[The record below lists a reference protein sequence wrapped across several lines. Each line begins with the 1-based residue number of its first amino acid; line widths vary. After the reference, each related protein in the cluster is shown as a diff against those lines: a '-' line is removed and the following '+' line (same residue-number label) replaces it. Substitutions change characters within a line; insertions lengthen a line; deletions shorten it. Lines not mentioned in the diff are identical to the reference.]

1 MKVCAITGS
10 SGVLGKKAL
19 KMLPFKFLKFRGNIE
34 SYKVV
39 KNWISKNNFDLLI
52 HFAAKVPTKE
62 VDLNFKKALQINQL
76 GTKNIVKALK
86 FKKQKPNWVF
96 FASTS
101 HVYKLNKK
109 KVKTSENEKLVPS
122 SKYGLTKKYAE
133 KEIFMLKDTKIKFC
147 IGRIFSFT
155 DKNQKKPFFI
165 PSVINKLKKNKNK
178 NITFQN
184 LNHYRDFIS
193 TKSIIKIILRLY
205 KTKSTGVFNIGSGQ
219 NINLRDI
226 VLLLGKKF
234 NKNITFIDNKS
245 PTYLISDNRK
255 VLKKKIKIK
264 FFRNNLNFFYN

>member
-1 MKVCAITGS
+1 
-10 SGVLGKKAL
+10 
-19 KMLPFKFLKFRGNIE
+19 
-34 SYKVV
+34 
-39 KNWISKNNFDLLI
+39 
-52 HFAAKVPTKE
+52 
-62 VDLNFKKALQINQL
+62 
-76 GTKNIVKALK
+76 
-86 FKKQKPNWVF
+86 
-96 FASTS
+96 
-101 HVYKLNKK
+101 
-109 KVKTSENEKLVPS
+109 
-122 SKYGLTKKYAE
+122 
-133 KEIFMLKDTKIKFC
+133 MLKDTKIKFC

-245 PTYLISDNRK
+245 PTYLI
-255 VLKKKIKIK
+255 
-264 FFRNNLNFFYN
+264 F

>member
-109 KVKTSENEKLVPS
+109 KLRR
-122 SKYGLTKKYAE
+122 
-133 KEIFMLKDTKIKFC
+133 LKM
-147 IGRIFSFT
+147 
-155 DKNQKKPFFI
+155 KN
-165 PSVINKLKKNKNK
+165 
-178 NITFQN
+178 
-184 LNHYRDFIS
+184 
-193 TKSIIKIILRLY
+193 
-205 KTKSTGVFNIGSGQ
+205 
-219 NINLRDI
+219 
-226 VLLLGKKF
+226 
-234 NKNITFIDNKS
+234 
-245 PTYLISDNRK
+245 
-255 VLKKKIKIK
+255 
-264 FFRNNLNFFYN
+264 